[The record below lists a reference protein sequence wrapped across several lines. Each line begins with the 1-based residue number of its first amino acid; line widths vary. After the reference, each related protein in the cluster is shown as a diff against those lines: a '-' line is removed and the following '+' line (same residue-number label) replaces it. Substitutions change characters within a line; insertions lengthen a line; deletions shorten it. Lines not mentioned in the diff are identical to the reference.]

1 MSVGRYLSR
10 RFIASIIVLIGV
22 SIVIFLLARL
32 IPGDT
37 ARIAAGPRATPEM
50 VEMLRARLHLD
61 ESLPVQ
67 YYYFLKGLVTEG
79 DLGMSI
85 YTNRAVTTDIV
96 EFFPATFE
104 LVLFS
109 GLFMVLIGVPLGILS
124 ARHRDG
130 LTDNVARVVALLGV
144 VTPTFVWA
152 IFLMLAFAY
161 AIDLFPTIGR
171 LSDGVTP
178 PPRIT
183 GIYTIDALAA
193 GQLAVFADAA
203 LHLILP
209 SFALALTGMG
219 QAARLTRTNMIESF
233 QRPYSEF
240 ARAYNFGPQE
250 MAFKYALKPAM
261 IPTLTILGLDFS
273 VMLGN
278 AFLVEMVFG
287 IGGMARY
294 GVDAIMHKDLNGII
308 GTVLVIATFFLIVNV
323 IIDLVVAYLN
333 PRVRLAA
340 R

>member
-1 MSVGRYLSR
+1 MSIGRYLFR
-10 RFIASIIVLIGV
+10 RFLASIIVLFGV
-22 SIVIFLLARL
+22 SIVIFLMARL

-37 ARIAAGPRATPEM
+37 ARIAAGPRATAEM
-50 VEMLRARLHLD
+50 VENIRARLHLD
-61 ESLPVQ
+61 ESLPMQ
-67 YYYFLKGLVTEG
+67 YYYFLKGLSEG

-85 YTNRAVTTDIV
+85 YTNRAVVRDIA

-104 LVLFS
+104 LVLVS
-109 GLFMVLIGVPLGILS
+109 GLVMVLVGVPLGILS
-124 ARHRDG
+124 ARYRDG

-152 IFLMLAFAY
+152 IFLMLLFSFAL
-161 AIDLFPTIGR
+161 DLLPTIGR

-183 GIYTIDALAA
+183 GLYTVDALVA
-193 GQLAVFADAA
+193 GQLAVFWDAA
-203 LHLILP
+203 IHLILP
-209 SFALALTGMG
+209 AVALALTGMG

-240 ARAYNFGPQE
+240 ARAYNFSERE

-261 IPTLTILGLDFS
+261 IPTLTILGLDFA

-278 AFLVEMVFG
+278 AFLVETVFG

-294 GVDAIMHKDLNGII
+294 GIDAIMHKDLNGII

-323 IIDLVVAYLN
+323 VIDLVVAFLN
-333 PRVRLAA
+333 PRVRLA
-340 R
+340 

>member
-1 MSVGRYLSR
+1 MSVARYLSR
-10 RFIASIIVLIGV
+10 RLLASVIVLIGV

-37 ARIAAGPRATPEM
+37 ARIAAGARATADM
-50 VEMLRARLHLD
+50 VERIRERLHLD

-67 YYYFLKGLVTEG
+67 YYYFLKGLSEG
-79 DLGMSI
+79 DLGLSI
-85 YTNRAVTTDIV
+85 YSNRPVVVDIA

-109 GLFMVLIGVPLGILS
+109 GLVMVLIGVPLGIVA

-152 IFLMLAFAY
+152 IFLMLLFSFAL
-161 AIDLFPTIGR
+161 DLLPTIGR
-171 LSDGVTP
+171 LSDNVAP

-183 GIYTIDALAA
+183 GLYTIDALAA
-193 GQLAVFADAA
+193 GQFAVFADAA
-203 LHLILP
+203 AHLILP
-209 SFALALTGMG
+209 AVALALTGMG
-219 QAARLTRTNMIESF
+219 QAARLTRTNMVESF
-233 QRPYSEF
+233 QRPYAEF
-240 ARAYNFGPQE
+240 ARAYNFSERE

-261 IPTLTILGLDFS
+261 IPTLTILGLDFA

-278 AFLVEMVFG
+278 AFLVETVFG

-294 GVDAIMHKDLNGII
+294 GIEAIMHKDLNGII

-333 PRVRLAA
+333 PRVRLAQ